1 MEVEEMDEDNEE
13 YGDDCEYYGDD
24 EAENWSENGNY
35 QDEGDYESEEESEES
50 YSELPKLERQ
60 QKLDAKRPDEI
71 DGMKVHKMQPYVPL
85 KLEEDAAAR
94 NQIDVERVDPESDD
108 EDYLMGTTNRIKVK
122 GLPILSAEVIHDKFT
137 SNKAELEGFNII
149 KEKRAEIRNKK
160 IVLVDKDAEKDQE
173 SDQDEEL

>member
-1 MEVEEMDEDNEE
+1 MEVEEIDEDNEDYDE
-13 YGDDCEYYGDD
+13 EYYGDD
-24 EAENWSENGNY
+24 EAENWSENGDY
-35 QDEGDYESEEESEES
+35 KDEGDYESDEESEES

-71 DGMKVHKMQPYVPL
+71 DGMKVHKMQPYAPL
-85 KLEEDAAAR
+85 KLEEDVPAQ
-94 NQIDVERVDPESDD
+94 NQIDVNRVDPESDD
-108 EDYLMGTTNRIKVK
+108 EDYLMGTINRIKVK

-160 IVLVDKDAEKDQE
+160 NCARRQRRWER
-173 SDQDEEL
+173 

>member
-1 MEVEEMDEDNEE
+1 MEVEEIDEDNEDYDE
-13 YGDDCEYYGDD
+13 EYYGDD
-24 EAENWSENGNY
+24 EAENWSENGDY
-35 QDEGDYESEEESEES
+35 KDEGDYESDEESEES

-85 KLEEDAAAR
+85 DLEEDKPAQ
-94 NQIDVERVDPESDD
+94 NQINVDRVDPESDD
-108 EDYLMGTTNRIKVK
+108 EDYLMGTINRIKVK

-160 IVLVDKDAEKDQE
+160 IVLVDKDAKKDKE
-173 SDQDEEL
+173 DNEDDEL